1 MMRAIRLAFCLACCS
16 VCSMQ
21 LFGAAISGG
30 SIHTTGIAGFGTFT
44 LSGSN
49 FDASGG
55 FANGN
60 WGPASCSPC
69 LPGSILGVDGLVSG
83 NAFVG
88 GGSAIINGTPFSN
101 VNWGDL
107 NAQGPSIFMI
117 TGAGIVLNNGAGTYL
132 GSFFLTGSLCGT
144 IDFSG
149 ACAASLPTLTGSG
162 QVAVQ
167 VTSFIDNGQ
176 TFLNYEQATYTFLPV
191 PEPSSL
197 LLFGSGVLG
206 LGSVARRKID
216 L

>member
-1 MMRAIRLAFCLACCS
+1 MMRALRLAFCLAFCS
-16 VCSMQ
+16 ACSMP

-30 SIHTTGIAGFGTFT
+30 SIQTTGIAGFGTFT

-55 FANGN
+55 FDNGN
-60 WGPASCSPC
+60 WGLTSCSPC
-69 LPGSILGVDGLVSG
+69 TPGSTLSVDGLVSG

-88 GGSAIINGTPFSN
+88 GGAATINGTAFSN

-117 TGAGIVLNNGAGTYL
+117 TGPGIVLNNGAGTYL
-132 GSFFLTGSLCGT
+132 GSFSFTGSLCGT

-149 ACAASLPTLTGSG
+149 ACAANLPTLTGSG

-167 VTSFIDNGQ
+167 IVSYVNNGQ

-197 LLFGSGVLG
+197 LLFGSAVLG
-206 LGSVARRKID
+206 LGSVVRRKID

>member
-1 MMRAIRLAFCLACCS
+1 MRAMGLAFCLVCCS
-16 VCSMQ
+16 AFSMP

-30 SIHTTGIAGFGTFT
+30 SIQTTGIAGFGPFT

-60 WGPASCSPC
+60 WAPASCSPC

-88 GGSAIINGTPFSN
+88 GGAAIINSVPFSN

-107 NAQGPSIFMI
+107 NAHGPSVFMI
-117 TGAGIVLNNGAGTYL
+117 TGPGIALNNGAGTYL
-132 GSFFLTGSLCGT
+132 GTFSFIGSLCGT
-144 IDFSG
+144 IDSSG
-149 ACAASLPTLTGSG
+149 VCAANLPTLTGSG

-176 TFLNYEQATYTFLPV
+176 TFLNYEQATYTFQPI

-197 LLFGSGVLG
+197 VLLGSGVLG
-206 LGSVARRKID
+206 LVGLVRRKIY